1 MRDRLVALIKE
12 AERNFS
18 DTSRPVLDIEEYV
31 ADHLLANGVI
41 VPLVRLEQKV
51 YMPDDEWGRI
61 EAVVENI
68 EITHSGVRYE
78 WVKYDVGV
86 DETEVWD
93 CGTFRDKDIGKTVFL
108 SFEDY
113 EKALAERS
121 GG

>member
-1 MRDRLVALIKE
+1 MRDRLIELLNKQ
-12 AERNFS
+12 RNGKKKVS
-18 DTSRPVLDIEEYV
+18 MSYEEF
-31 ADHLLANGVI
+31 ADFLLANGVI
-41 VPLVRLEQKV
+41 VTQVKLEQKV
-51 YMPDDEWGRI
+51 YIPDDEWGRT

-68 EITHSGVRYE
+68 EITHSGVCYE

-121 GG
+121 EK